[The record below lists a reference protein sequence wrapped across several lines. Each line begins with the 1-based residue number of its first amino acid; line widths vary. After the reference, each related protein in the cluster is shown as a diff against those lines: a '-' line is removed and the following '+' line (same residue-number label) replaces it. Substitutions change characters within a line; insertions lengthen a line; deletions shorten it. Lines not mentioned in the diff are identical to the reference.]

1 MKRRAFLG
9 AAAGGV
15 AAIAV
20 PGRRRGRRT
29 QSPHP
34 VAPAARRIGIGAR
47 AAGPT
52 PADWTALAHDLKGT
66 LVRPGDRSYTVDSYL
81 FDPRFDGIH
90 PAGIAYVDNAHDVGT
105 CLAFVRK
112 FGVKFAARSGGHSY
126 AGYSSSTGLI
136 IDVENLK
143 GVQISGTTANVGA
156 GTRLIDFYSEL
167 AAKGRAIPGG
177 SCPTVGIAGLV
188 LGGGVG
194 VIGRAYG
201 LTCDKLAS
209 LNIITAN
216 GQALTASP
224 SSHSDLYW
232 ACRGGGGGNFGI
244 ATWFQF
250 ETVPAPSPV
259 LFFLSWPWSKAAKVI
274 AGWQSWAPNAPD
286 ALWSNLHLAAAPGGR
301 TPTIQVGG
309 CYLGSITGAHNLIEQ
324 LYAKVGSN
332 ATGYNLNVY
341 SYLNAM
347 LLEAGC
353 RNGLTACHL
362 PWYQNGGTLTR
373 QPQFAKSAYFS
384 KPLSSAGDR
393 HPAARR
399 SPPCSRCAAPRAA
412 SGEWRS
418 TPWAAQINRVSP
430 TATAFVHRNALFGAQ
445 YTTDWTN
452 GAAAAG
458 INNQHAWLRS
468 FWASMQP
475 YANGQAYQ
483 NYIDPDLTNWS
494 AGLLRPE
501 LPAAAD
507 GQADLRPDPP
517 VQLPAGHRARSGGG
531 RAPCPSPDNSKN
543 GAVAQR
549 VVHGRQDNGSLCT
562 PACTQRSIIF
572 PRAAPT
578 TDNSKKRRAAASDKA
593 RRSVIAGGGPDVD
606 AGLDRVL
613 VDRGDLL
620 GANAVL
626 PAAARFSSSWATLL
640 APTRAEV
647 TRGSRRVQEIA
658 ICASDCPRSAAI
670 AFSART

>member
-1 MKRRAFLG
+1 VKRRAFLG
-9 AAAGGV
+9 AAVGGV

-20 PGRRRGRRT
+20 GPAVAEAAVP
-29 QSPHP
+29 SPRSP
-34 VAPAARRIGIGAR
+34 ITTGARRSIGIGAR
-47 AAGPT
+47 SAGPT
-52 PADWTALAHDLKGT
+52 AADWTALAHDLKGS

-81 FDPRFDGIH
+81 FDPRFDGVH
-90 PAGIAYVDNAHDVGT
+90 PAGIAYVDNATDIGT
-105 CLAFVRK
+105 CLAFVRR

-194 VIGRAYG
+194 VVGRAYG
-201 LTCDKLAS
+201 LTCDALTS
-209 LNIITAN
+209 LNIVTAD
-216 GQALTASP
+216 GKAPQASASQ
-224 SSHSDLYW
+224 HSDLYW

-274 AGWQSWAPNAPD
+274 AGWQAWAPNAPD

-353 RNGLTACHL
+353 SSIGLQGCHL
-362 PWYQNGGTLTR
+362 PWYASGGKLNR

-384 KPLSSAGDR
+384 RPLSSAAIATLLRGITALQSVR
-393 HPAARR
+393 GAAGGVGGV
-399 SPPCSRCAAPRAA
+399 AFDAMGGA
-412 SGEWRS
+412 
-418 TPWAAQINRVSP
+418 INRVSP

-494 AGLLRPE
+494 AAYYAQNYPRLQTVKRTYDPTRLFNFPQAIV
-501 LPAAAD
+501 PAAA
-507 GQADLRPDPP
+507 PT
-517 VQLPAGHRARSGGG
+517 V
-531 RAPCPSPDNSKN
+531 
-543 GAVAQR
+543 AVT
-549 VVHGRQDNGSLCT
+549 G
-562 PACTQRSIIF
+562 
-572 PRAAPT
+572 
-578 TDNSKKRRAAASDKA
+578 
-593 RRSVIAGGGPDVD
+593 
-606 AGLDRVL
+606 
-613 VDRGDLL
+613 
-620 GANAVL
+620 
-626 PAAARFSSSWATLL
+626 
-640 APTRAEV
+640 
-647 TRGSRRVQEIA
+647 
-658 ICASDCPRSAAI
+658 
-670 AFSART
+670 

>member
-15 AAIAV
+15 AAVAIPGVAQAAV
-20 PGRRRGRRT
+20 PRPRGPIRSR
-29 QSPHP
+29 PRP
-34 VAPAARRIGIGAR
+34 IGAPSS
-47 AAGPT
+47 GPT
-52 PADWTALAHDLKGT
+52 PADWTALGHDLQGS

-90 PAGIAYVDNAHDVGT
+90 PAGIAYVDNAHDIGT

-112 FGVKFAARSGGHSY
+112 FGIKFAARSGGHSY

-143 GVQISGTTANVGA
+143 GVQVSGTTANVGA

-194 VIGRAYG
+194 VTARAYG

-250 ETVPAPSPV
+250 NTVPAPSPV
-259 LFFLSWPWSKAAKVI
+259 LFFLTWPWSKAAKVI

-286 ALWSNLHLAAAPGGR
+286 ALWSNLHLSAAPGGR

-324 LYAKVGSN
+324 LYGKVGSN
-332 ATGYNLNVY
+332 ATGYFLNQY

-347 LLEAGC
+347 LFKAGC
-353 RNGLTACHL
+353 KHGLTACHL
-362 PWYQNGGTLTR
+362 PWYKERGHAHPAARVR
-373 QPQFAKSAYFS
+373 QVGLLLQAAVERR
-384 KPLSSAGDR
+384 DR

-399 SPPCSRCAAPRAA
+399 HQPAVGPGRGGRRRGSGLRRPRRPGQPGLAHRDRLRAQERPVRRPVHDRLDQRRGGGRDQQPARLAPLVLGLDAALRQRP
-412 SGEWRS
+412 GLPEL
-418 TPWAAQINRVSP
+418 
-430 TATAFVHRNALFGAQ
+430 HRPG
-445 YTTDWTN
+445 
-452 GAAAAG
+452 
-458 INNQHAWLRS
+458 
-468 FWASMQP
+468 
-475 YANGQAYQ
+475 
-483 NYIDPDLTNWS
+483 PDQLVP
-494 AGLLRPE
+494 GLLRPE
-501 LPAAAD
+501 LRPAAE
-507 GQADLRPDPP
+507 GQEDLRPDPP
-517 VQLPAGHRARSGGG
+517 VQLPAGDRPGLPARPSPTG
-531 RAPCPSPDNSKN
+531 RAD
-543 GAVAQR
+543 
-549 VVHGRQDNGSLCT
+549 
-562 PACTQRSIIF
+562 
-572 PRAAPT
+572 
-578 TDNSKKRRAAASDKA
+578 
-593 RRSVIAGGGPDVD
+593 
-606 AGLDRVL
+606 
-613 VDRGDLL
+613 
-620 GANAVL
+620 
-626 PAAARFSSSWATLL
+626 
-640 APTRAEV
+640 
-647 TRGSRRVQEIA
+647 
-658 ICASDCPRSAAI
+658 
-670 AFSART
+670 